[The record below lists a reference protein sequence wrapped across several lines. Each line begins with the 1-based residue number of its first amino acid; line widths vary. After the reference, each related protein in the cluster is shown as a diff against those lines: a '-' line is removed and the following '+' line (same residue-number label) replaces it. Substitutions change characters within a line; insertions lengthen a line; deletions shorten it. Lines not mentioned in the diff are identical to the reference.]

1 MVTKGEKTMSD
12 NFGYQQP
19 AVTRASTVDA
29 GLKAHMQSVY
39 NRMTGGVLITALTAW
54 FVSNSPALLKFFLG
68 GPQMYIVMLA
78 PLAILWFGFRPERMA
93 PRQLMMAFIALSVV
107 YGISFSTIFLVFTQT
122 SIAQAFFM
130 ATALFAGLSIF
141 GYVTK
146 KNLDGLGTF
155 AVMGV
160 WGVFIL
166 SIGTMIAAAFGV
178 NVTMI
183 QTVISGLGLLA
194 FSGVTAWQ
202 TQATKE
208 MYHPSYGDDAN
219 SRMAW
224 SAALNLYVSFIAI
237 FQYILHFVGNRN

>member
-1 MVTKGEKTMSD
+1 MSD
-12 NFGYQQP
+12 NFGYQP
-19 AVTRASTVDA
+19 SVSRTGAAIDA

-39 NRMTGGVLITALTAW
+39 NRMTVGVLITAITA
-54 FVSNSPALLKFFLG
+54 FVVSSSPALLKFFLG
-68 GPQMYIVMLA
+68 GPQMYIVMFA
-78 PLAILWFGFRPERMA
+78 PLAVLWFGFRPERMS
-93 PRQLMMAFIALSVV
+93 PGQLMASFGLLSVL
-107 YGISFSTIFLVFTQT
+107 YGISFSTIFLAFTST

-130 ATALFAGLSIF
+130 ATALFAGLSVF

-178 NVTMI
+178 EVTMM

-202 TQATKE
+202 TQQTKE
-208 MYHPSYGDDAN
+208 MYHPSHGEDAN

-224 SAALNLYVSFIAI
+224 AAALNLYISFIAI
-237 FQYILHFVGNRN
+237 FQYILHFVGNRE

>member
-1 MVTKGEKTMSD
+1 MQPD

-19 AVTRASTVDA
+19 SVSRAGANIDA

-39 NRMTGGVLITALTAW
+39 NRMTAGVFITAITAW
-54 FVSNSPALLKFFLG
+54 LVSQSPALMQFFLG
-68 GPQMYIVMLA
+68 GPQAYIVMLA
-78 PLAILWFGFRPERMA
+78 PLAVLWFGFRPDRMT
-93 PRQLMMAFIALSVV
+93 PGQLRIGFVALSVL
-107 YGISFSTIFLVFTQT
+107 YGLSFSVIFLAFTAT

-141 GYVTK
+141 GYATK
-146 KNLDGLGTF
+146 KNLDALGTF

-178 NVTMI
+178 ETSMM

-202 TQATKE
+202 TQTTKE
-208 MYHPSYGDDAN
+208 MYNAAWGDDAN

-224 SAALNLYVSFIAI
+224 AAALNLYISFIAI
-237 FQYILHFVGNRN
+237 FQYILHFLGNRQ

>member
-1 MVTKGEKTMSD
+1 MQPD

-19 AVTRASTVDA
+19 SVTRAGANVDA

-39 NRMTGGVLITALTAW
+39 NRMTAGVFITALVSW
-54 FVSNSPALLKFFLG
+54 FVGNSPTLLQFFLG
-68 GPQMYIVMLA
+68 GPQAYVIMLA
-78 PLAILWFGFRPERMA
+78 PLAIIWFGFRPERMS
-93 PRQLMMAFIALSVV
+93 PSQLRLSFGALSVL
-107 YGISFSTIFLVFTQT
+107 YGLSFATIFAVYKVAD
-122 SIAQAFFM
+122 IAQAFFM
-130 ATALFAGLSIF
+130 ATALFGGLSIF
-141 GYVTK
+141 GYATK

-166 SIGTMIAAAFGV
+166 SIGTMIAGMMGM
-178 NVTMI
+178 NVSGM
-183 QTVISGLGLLA
+183 QTIVSGLGLLA

-202 TQATKE
+202 TQTTKE

-224 SAALNLYVSFIAI
+224 AAALNLYISFIAM
-237 FQYILHFVGNRN
+237 FQYILSLLNSRN

>member
-1 MVTKGEKTMSD
+1 MQPD

-19 AVTRASTVDA
+19 SVSRAGANIDA

-39 NRMTGGVLITALTAW
+39 NRMTAGVFITALTSW
-54 FVSNSPALLKFFLG
+54 LVSQSPALMSFFLG
-68 GPQMYIVMLA
+68 GPQAYIVMLA
-78 PLAILWFGFRPERMA
+78 PLAILWFGFRPDRMT
-93 PRQLMMAFIALSVV
+93 PSQLKLGFVALSVV
-107 YGISFSTIFLVFTQT
+107 YGLSFSVIFVAYTT
-122 SIAQAFFM
+122 ASIAQAFFM

-141 GYVTK
+141 GYATK

-178 NVTMI
+178 ETSMM

-194 FSGVTAWQ
+194 FSGITAWQ
-202 TQATKE
+202 TQTTKE
-208 MYHPSYGDDAN
+208 MYHASHGADAN

-224 SAALNLYVSFIAI
+224 AAALNLYFSFIAM
-237 FQYILHFVGNRN
+237 FQYILHLLGNRQ

>member
-1 MVTKGEKTMSD
+1 MT
-12 NFGYQQP
+12 
-19 AVTRASTVDA
+19 A
-29 GLKAHMQSVY
+29 GVF
-39 NRMTGGVLITALTAW
+39 ITALVSW
-54 FVSNSPALLKFFLG
+54 FVGNSPALLKFFLG
-68 GPQMYIVMLA
+68 GPQAYLIMLA
-78 PLAILWFGFRPERMA
+78 PLAVIWFGFRPERMS
-93 PRQLMMAFIALSVV
+93 PSQLKLSFGALSVL
-107 YGISFSTIFLVFTQT
+107 YGISFATIFAVYPVA

-141 GYVTK
+141 GYATK

-166 SIGTMIAAAFGV
+166 SIGTMVAGAFGA
-178 NVTMI
+178 NISGM
-183 QTVISGLGLLA
+183 QTIVSGLGLLA

-202 TQATKE
+202 TQTTKE

-237 FQYILHFVGNRN
+237 FQYILSLLNSRN

>member
-1 MVTKGEKTMSD
+1 MSD

-19 AVTRASTVDA
+19 SVSRSGANIDA

-39 NRMTGGVLITALTAW
+39 NRMTAGVFITALTAYT
-54 FVSNSPALLKFFLG
+54 VSSIPALMQLFMG
-68 GPQMYIVMLA
+68 GPQAYLFMLA
-78 PLAILWFGFRPERMA
+78 PLAVLWFGFRPDRMS
-93 PRQLMMAFIALSVV
+93 PKQLMLGFGALSVL
-107 YGISFSTIFLVFTQT
+107 YGISFSVIFAVYTSA

-130 ATALFAGLSIF
+130 ATALFAGLSGF
-141 GYVTK
+141 GYLTK

-166 SIGTMIAAAFGV
+166 SIGTMVAGLFGV
-178 NVTMI
+178 NVSGMNM
-183 QTVISGLGLLA
+183 VISGLSLLA

-208 MYHPSYGDDAN
+208 MYHPSYGGDAN

-224 SAALNLYVSFIAI
+224 AAALNLYVSFIAM
-237 FQYILHFVGNRN
+237 FQSILHLLGNRE

>member
-1 MVTKGEKTMSD
+1 MQPD

-19 AVTRASTVDA
+19 SVSRTGASVDA

-39 NRMTGGVLITALTAW
+39 NRMTAGVFITAI
-54 FVSNSPALLKFFLG
+54 VSWVVGHSPALLNFFLG
-68 GPQMYIVMLA
+68 GPQAYIVMLA
-78 PLAILWFGFRPERMA
+78 PLAIVWFGFRPDRMT
-93 PRQLMMAFIALSVV
+93 PSQLRLSFGALSVL
-107 YGISFSTIFLVFTQT
+107 YGLSFATIFAIYPVAD
-122 SIAQAFFM
+122 IAQAFFM

-155 AVMGV
+155 AMMGV

-166 SIGTMIAAAFGV
+166 AIGTMIAGMFGA
-178 NVTMI
+178 NVSGM
-183 QTVISGLGLLA
+183 QMVISGLSLLA
-194 FSGVTAWQ
+194 FSGLTAWQ
-202 TQATKE
+202 TQTTKE

-224 SAALNLYVSFIAI
+224 SAALNLYISFIVM
-237 FQYILHFVGNRN
+237 FQSILNLLNSRN

>member
-1 MVTKGEKTMSD
+1 MQPD

-19 AVTRASTVDA
+19 SVTRAGADVDA

-39 NRMTGGVLITALTAW
+39 NRMTAGVLITAITAW
-54 FVSNSPALLKFFLG
+54 LVSNSPALMQFFLG

-78 PLAILWFGFRPERMA
+78 PLAILWFGFRPERMT
-93 PRQLMMAFIALSVV
+93 PSQLMMSFGLLSVV
-107 YGISFSTIFLVFTQT
+107 YGISFSVIFLAFTAT

-160 WGVFIL
+160 WSVFIL
-166 SIGTMIAAAFGV
+166 SIGTMIAGAFGA
-178 NVTMI
+178 NITMMT
-183 QTVISGLGLLA
+183 TVISGLGLLA
-194 FSGVTAWQ
+194 FSGITAWQ
-202 TQATKE
+202 TQTTKE
-208 MYHPSYGDDAN
+208 MYHASHGVDAN

-224 SAALNLYVSFIAI
+224 AAALNLYVSFIAM
-237 FQYILHFVGNRN
+237 FQYILHLVGNRN

>member
-1 MVTKGEKTMSD
+1 MQPD

-19 AVTRASTVDA
+19 SVMRTGANIDA

-39 NRMTGGVLITALTAW
+39 NRMTAGVFITAITA
-54 FVSNSPALLKFFLG
+54 FLVSNSPALMQFFLG
-68 GPQMYIVMLA
+68 GPQKYIVMLA
-78 PLAILWFGFRPERMA
+78 PLAVLWFGFRPERMT
-93 PRQLMMAFIALSVV
+93 PSQLMVAFGGLSVL
-107 YGISFSTIFLVFTQT
+107 YGISFSVIFIAFTAT

-146 KNLDGLGTF
+146 KNLDALGTF

-166 SIGTMIAAAFGV
+166 SIGTMVAGAFGV
-178 NVTMI
+178 ETSMM
-183 QTVISGLGLLA
+183 QTVISGMGLLA
-194 FSGVTAWQ
+194 FSGITAWQ
-202 TQATKE
+202 TQTTKE
-208 MYHPSYGDDAN
+208 MYHASHGADAN

-224 SAALNLYVSFIAI
+224 SAALNLYISFIAI
-237 FQYILHFVGNRN
+237 FQYILHFVGNRE

>member
-1 MVTKGEKTMSD
+1 MSD

-19 AVTRASTVDA
+19 TVARSGAGVDA

-39 NRMTGGVLITALTAW
+39 NRMTAGVFITGLVAW
-54 FVSNSPALLKFFLG
+54 FVNATPALQNLLMG
-68 GPQMYIVMLA
+68 GPQAYIFMLL
-78 PLAILWFGFRPERMA
+78 PLAIIWFGFRPERMA
-93 PRQLMMAFIALSVV
+93 PKQLMLAFGALAVV
-107 YGISFSTIFLVFTQT
+107 YGISFSVIFKVFTGA

-130 ATALFAGLSIF
+130 ASALFAGLSIF

-166 SIGTMIAAAFGV
+166 SIGTMIAGLFGV
-178 NVTMI
+178 ETSGM
-183 QTVISGLGLLA
+183 QMVISGLGLLA
-194 FSGVTAWQ
+194 FSGLTAWETQ
-202 TQATKE
+202 TTKE
-208 MYHPSYGDDAN
+208 MYHPSHGDDAN

-224 SAALNLYVSFIAI
+224 AAALNLYISFVAM
-237 FQYILHFVGNRN
+237 FQYILQFVGNRE

>member
-1 MVTKGEKTMSD
+1 MQPD
-12 NFGYQQP
+12 NFGYQQSS
-19 AVTRASTVDA
+19 VTRAGANVDA

-39 NRMTGGVLITALTAW
+39 NRMTAGVFITALVSW
-54 FVSNSPALLKFFLG
+54 FVGNNPALLKFFLG
-68 GPQMYIVMLA
+68 GPQAYLIMLA
-78 PLAILWFGFRPERMA
+78 PLAVIWFGFRPERMS
-93 PRQLMMAFIALSVV
+93 PSQLKLSFGALSVL
-107 YGISFSTIFLVFTQT
+107 YGISFATIFAVYPVA

-141 GYVTK
+141 GYATK

-166 SIGTMIAAAFGV
+166 SIGTMVAGAFGA
-178 NVTMI
+178 NISGM
-183 QTVISGLGLLA
+183 QTIVSGLGLLA

-202 TQATKE
+202 TQTTKE

-237 FQYILHFVGNRN
+237 FQYILSLLNSRN

>member
-1 MVTKGEKTMSD
+1 MSD
-12 NFGYQQP
+12 NFGYHQP
-19 AVTRASTVDA
+19 SVSRAGANIDA

-39 NRMTGGVLITALTAW
+39 NRMTAGVFITAITAY
-54 FVSNSPALLKFFLG
+54 FVSSVPALQSLLMG
-68 GPQMYIVMLA
+68 GPQAFIFMFA
-78 PLAILWFGFRPERMA
+78 PLAVLWFGFRPERMN
-93 PRQLMMAFIALSVV
+93 PKQLMLSFGLLSVL
-107 YGISFSTIFLVFTQT
+107 YGISFSTIFKVYTDA

-130 ATALFAGLSIF
+130 ATALFAGLSVF
-141 GYVTK
+141 GYLTK

-166 SIGTMIAAAFGV
+166 SIGTMVAGLFGA
-178 NVTMI
+178 NISGMNM
-183 QTVISGLGLLA
+183 VISGLSLLA

-202 TQATKE
+202 TQTTKE

-224 SAALNLYVSFIAI
+224 AAALNLYVSFIAM
-237 FQYILHFVGNRN
+237 FQSILSLLGNRE

>member
-1 MVTKGEKTMSD
+1 MQFD
-12 NFGYQQP
+12 NSGYQQP
-19 AVTRASTVDA
+19 SVTRNATTFDA

-39 NRMTGGVLITALTAW
+39 NRMTAGVFITALTS
-54 FVSNSPALLKFFLG
+54 FLVSNSPALMKLFMG
-68 GPQMYIVMLA
+68 GPQAYLFMLA
-78 PLAILWFGFRPERMA
+78 PLAILWFGFRPERMT
-93 PRQLMMAFIALSVV
+93 PNQLMVSFGLLSVV
-107 YGISFSTIFLVFTQT
+107 YGISFSTIFIVYTST

-130 ATALFAGLSIF
+130 ATALFAGLSVF

-160 WGVFIL
+160 WGILIL
-166 SIGTMIAAAFGV
+166 SLGTMVAGMFGV
-178 NVTMI
+178 NVTMMT
-183 QTVISGLGLLA
+183 TVISGLGLLA
-194 FSGVTAWQ
+194 FSGITAWQ
-202 TQATKE
+202 TQTTKE
-208 MYHPSYGDDAN
+208 MYHASYGADAN